1 MTDSDDATGS
11 TSAPEACESLK
22 IFSCTC
28 RMGPH
33 LRILQESTLSLPM
46 PPSYA
51 ALGHGKPH
59 GHDMT
64 AVQSWSQAAGTPSMG
79 GGTGR
84 KTGGDQPWLRSRKDR
99 GA

>member
-11 TSAPEACESLK
+11 TSAPEAYESLK

-28 RMGPH
+28 PMGPH
-33 LRILQESTLSLPM
+33 LRILQESPLSPPM

-51 ALGHGKPH
+51 ALGHGRPH

-64 AVQSWSQAAGTPSMG
+64 AVQSWSRAVGTPSVG
-79 GGTGR
+79 GGQ
-84 KTGGDQPWLRSRKDR
+84 GGK
-99 GA
+99 